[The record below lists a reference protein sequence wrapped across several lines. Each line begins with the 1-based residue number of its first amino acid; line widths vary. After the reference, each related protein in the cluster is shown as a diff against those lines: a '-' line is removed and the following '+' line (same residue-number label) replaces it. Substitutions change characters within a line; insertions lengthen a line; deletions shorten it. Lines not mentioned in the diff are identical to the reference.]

1 MVREENLKN
10 SAKKTPLIREDLY
23 LVAAVYNTINGMKCV
38 PFCRKKAKRR
48 ILRRKRACIYLLHCF
63 HHVEQED
70 EFHPFIVNTVKH
82 FTECSKMLS
91 FLLSKE
97 SLTFTPFKRL
107 KSTPFTINRNSC
119 HTFIS
124 KKGRNSKILCK
135 T

>member
-70 EFHPFIVNTVKH
+70 EFHPFIVNAVKH
-82 FTECSKMLS
+82 STKCSKMLAFFY
-91 FLLSKE
+91 FLK
-97 SLTFTPFKRL
+97 
-107 KSTPFTINRNSC
+107 NY
-119 HTFIS
+119 
-124 KKGRNSKILCK
+124 
-135 T
+135 